1 MKYTHEQEIS
11 ETNET
16 NVYKP
21 RETCRICP
29 INIRC
34 ALKAY
39 SPCNMKMMALR
50 EKAADGMISDVFL
63 QRYEAEYRGKGDKRK

>member
-1 MKYTHEQEIS
+1 MKHTYEQEMS

-16 NVYKP
+16 DVYKP

-39 SPCNMKMMALR
+39 PPCNMRMVLLR
-50 EKAADGMISDVFL
+50 EMAEDGMISDFSL
-63 QRYEAEYRGKGDKRK
+63 QRYEAEYRGE

>member
-1 MKYTHEQEIS
+1 MKYAHEQEIS

-16 NVYKP
+16 DVYKP
-21 RETCRICP
+21 MRACSICP

-39 SPCNMKMMALR
+39 PPCNMRMVLLR
-50 EKAADGMISDVFL
+50 EMAADGMISDFTL
-63 QRYEAEYRGKGDKRK
+63 QRYEAEYRGE

>member
-1 MKYTHEQEIS
+1 MKYTPEQEIS

-16 NVYKP
+16 DVYKP

-39 SPCNMKMMALR
+39 PPCNMRMVALR
-50 EKAADGMISDVFL
+50 ERAEDGMISDVFL
-63 QRYEAEYRGKGDKRK
+63 QRYEAEYRGE

>member
-1 MKYTHEQEIS
+1 MKYTPEQEIS

-16 NVYKP
+16 DVYKP

-34 ALKAY
+34 ALKQY
-39 SPCNMKMMALR
+39 PPCNMRMVAIR
-50 EKAADGMISDVFL
+50 ERAEDGMISDVFL
-63 QRYEAEYRGKGDKRK
+63 QRYEAEYRGE

>member
-1 MKYTHEQEIS
+1 MRYTPEQEIS

-16 NVYKP
+16 DVYKP
-21 RETCRICP
+21 RESCRICP

-39 SPCNMKMMALR
+39 PPCNMRMVALR
-50 EKAADGMISDVFL
+50 ERAADGMISDVFL
-63 QRYEAEYRGKGDKRK
+63 QRYEAEYRGE

>member
-16 NVYKP
+16 DVYEP
-21 RETCRICP
+21 RGPRNPCITCP

-34 ALKAY
+34 YVKPY
-39 SPCNMKMMALR
+39 PPCNMKMVAIR
-50 EKAADGMISDVFL
+50 ERAADGMISDFFL
-63 QRYEAEYRGKGDKRK
+63 RRYEAEYRGE

>member
-16 NVYKP
+16 DVYKP
-21 RETCRICP
+21 RGPRNPCITCP

-34 ALKAY
+34 YVKPY
-39 SPCNMKMMALR
+39 PPCNMKMVAIR
-50 EKAADGMISDVFL
+50 ERAADGMISDFFL
-63 QRYEAEYRGKGDKRK
+63 QRYEAEYRGE